1 MRPFLTL
8 LIAVVLMAGIFAYT
22 RFAESVRPEPVQYV
36 ADFSKSKYSV
46 RLHRTFDC
54 AANTEFQINTSLA
67 LNFKD
72 TRIERKKNIPSTE
85 QVEFELPGVEV
96 GTNSIY
102 VTANLPTRMALDF
115 ENDENISFNSFQSK
129 AHAMQIELLQDGNV
143 VEQETFWIASGLN
156 SVSGTLHF
164 EIAKESEAKETHE

>member
-8 LIAVVLMAGIFAYT
+8 LIAIVLMSGIFAYT

-54 AANTEFQINTSLA
+54 AANTEFRINTSLVLA
-67 LNFKD
+67 FKD
-72 TRIERKKNIPSTE
+72 TKIERKKTIRSTE

-96 GTNSIY
+96 GANSFT
-102 VTANLPTRMALDF
+102 VTANLPARSALDF
-115 ENDENISFNSFQSK
+115 ENNGNVSFDSYQSK

-143 VEQETFWIASGLN
+143 IEQETFWIASGLN

-164 EIAKESEAKETHE
+164 EISKESEAKETH